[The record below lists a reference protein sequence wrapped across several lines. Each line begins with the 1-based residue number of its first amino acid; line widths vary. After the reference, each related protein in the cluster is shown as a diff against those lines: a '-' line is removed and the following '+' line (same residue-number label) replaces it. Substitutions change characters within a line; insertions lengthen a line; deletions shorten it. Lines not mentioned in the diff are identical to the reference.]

1 MGGQTVKSG
10 TKPKKGKICPSEFT
24 SSIHGVNGQSILGG
38 KAAPLTERHGLPE
51 VSVLNT
57 ENKYISGRDVKT
69 NLILWCTY
77 NHIRT
82 SAVWSLAHHSRAQ
95 VFML

>member
-10 TKPKKGKICPSEFT
+10 TKPKKGKICPSEFI
-24 SSIHGVNGQSILGG
+24 SSLRGVNGQGFLGG

-57 ENKYISGRDVKT
+57 ENEYISRRDFKT
-69 NLILWCTY
+69 NLIL
-77 NHIRT
+77 
-82 SAVWSLAHHSRAQ
+82 
-95 VFML
+95 